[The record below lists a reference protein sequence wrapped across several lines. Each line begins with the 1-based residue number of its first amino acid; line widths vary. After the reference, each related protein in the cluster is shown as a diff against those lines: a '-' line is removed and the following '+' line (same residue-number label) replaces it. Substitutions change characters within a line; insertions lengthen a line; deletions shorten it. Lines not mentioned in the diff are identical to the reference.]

1 MLLQRKLM
9 DRKLSDR
16 RENKRVH
23 LRLGNLRGN
32 LWRRRMRIPMQCHF
46 VLEISERHC
55 LTDTWKAG
63 KLTVLGARGVKRYVP
78 RGPHPCHAGVEV
90 QGHQQDQL
98 MQTLF
103 VFKNALVFIDSK
115 TARCNWLKS
124 GHHPISE
131 LVSIPVVEAAK
142 FPSLLSLTAR
152 RKSRKG
158 KLNQSETFL
167 EIKKIPISTEE

>member
-1 MLLQRKLM
+1 M
-9 DRKLSDR
+9 
-16 RENKRVH
+16 
-23 LRLGNLRGN
+23 
-32 LWRRRMRIPMQCHF
+32 
-46 VLEISERHC
+46 
-55 LTDTWKAG
+55 
-63 KLTVLGARGVKRYVP
+63 
-78 RGPHPCHAGVEV
+78 EV

-115 TARCNWLKS
+115 TVRCNRLKS

-167 EIKKIPISTEE
+167 EIKKIPVNTEE